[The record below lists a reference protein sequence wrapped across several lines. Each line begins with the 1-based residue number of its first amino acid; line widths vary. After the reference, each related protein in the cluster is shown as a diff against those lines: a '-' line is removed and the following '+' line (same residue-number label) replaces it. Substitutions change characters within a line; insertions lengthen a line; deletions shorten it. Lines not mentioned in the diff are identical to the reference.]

1 MRTDV
6 ALIARDGIED
16 FGDAVSYVVAHNK
29 LDEKRGH
36 EDADYGI
43 DEVEGIGTIDVE
55 IVREQMLYEMHEPFE

>member
-16 FGDAVSYVVAHNK
+16 FSDAVSYVIAHNK
-29 LDEKRGH
+29 LDKKRGH

-43 DEVEGIGTIDVE
+43 DEIEGIGTIDVE

>member
-1 MRTDV
+1 MRADV

-29 LDEKRGH
+29 LNEERRHK
-36 EDADYGI
+36 DADYGI
-43 DEVEGIGTIDVE
+43 DKVEGIGTIDVE

>member
-1 MRTDV
+1 M

-16 FGDAVSYVVAHNK
+16 FGDAVSYVVTHNK